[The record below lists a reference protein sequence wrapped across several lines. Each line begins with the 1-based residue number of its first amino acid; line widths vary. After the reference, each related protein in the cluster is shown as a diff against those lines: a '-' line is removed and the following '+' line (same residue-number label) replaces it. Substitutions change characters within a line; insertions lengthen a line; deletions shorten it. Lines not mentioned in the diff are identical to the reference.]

1 MNACM
6 NKSMHDSLDNQ
17 FGDCVQM
24 YHFRNTGPR
33 IMPPQQSS
41 RGTDGTGDPNGDML
55 NPDGSIRSGKKRKSH
70 DNVATSYVAL
80 PLNAPTGL
88 VASSRCEMLCS
99 AVDTLSHALFTSTTI
114 ITCLLSVSAA
124 GPALVHTNDIS
135 CRLVCARACVCV
147 CVCVCV
153 CGSLG
158 HHCTSW
164 HWHRFSCP
172 S

>member
-1 MNACM
+1 MYERMNACM
-6 NKSMHDSLDNQ
+6 DEYMHDSLDSQ
-17 FGDCVQM
+17 SGDCMQM

-88 VASSRCEMLCS
+88 VASSRCEALCS
-99 AVDTLSHALFTSTTI
+99 AVKTPCVTCYSPLPPLHHACFLHVLQGLLLYIQTT
-114 ITCLLSVSAA
+114 
-124 GPALVHTNDIS
+124 
-135 CRLVCARACVCV
+135 
-147 CVCVCV
+147 
-153 CGSLG
+153 
-158 HHCTSW
+158 
-164 HWHRFSCP
+164 
-172 S
+172 

>member
-1 MNACM
+1 MNTSRHAC
-6 NKSMHDSLDNQ
+6 MHDSKLDKQ
-17 FGDCVQM
+17 SGDCMQM

-88 VASSRCEMLCS
+88 VASSRCEMLCF
-99 AVDTLSHALFTSTTI
+99 AVLLCKTRCLMCCSPLTPSLHACFLFVWLQG
-114 ITCLLSVSAA
+114 LL
-124 GPALVHTNDIS
+124 LYIQKT
-135 CRLVCARACVCV
+135 
-147 CVCVCV
+147 
-153 CGSLG
+153 
-158 HHCTSW
+158 
-164 HWHRFSCP
+164 
-172 S
+172 

>member
-1 MNACM
+1 MHAGVNTCM
-6 NKSMHDSLDNQ
+6 TVARVTGLNQVLDKQ
-17 FGDCVQM
+17 SGDWVQM

-88 VASSRCEMLCS
+88 VAASRCEALYS
-99 AVDTLSHALFTSTTI
+99 AVNGLSHVLFNITTI
-114 ITCLLSVSAA
+114 IISLLSI
-124 GPALVHTNDIS
+124 T
-135 CRLVCARACVCV
+135 CCRACHCTYKQRKLHVCMCMRVCV
-147 CVCVCV
+147 CVRMCSCV
-153 CGSLG
+153 
-158 HHCTSW
+158 
-164 HWHRFSCP
+164 
-172 S
+172 